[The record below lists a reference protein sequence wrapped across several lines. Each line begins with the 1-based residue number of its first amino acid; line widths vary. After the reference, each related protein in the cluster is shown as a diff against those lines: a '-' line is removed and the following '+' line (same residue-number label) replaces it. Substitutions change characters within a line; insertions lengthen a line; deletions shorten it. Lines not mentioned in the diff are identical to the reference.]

1 MPTTSTSNFAGM
13 LTPVYGDEKMPWSEK
28 QKRFFQARAHGWEPT
43 KSQSKSTLSQA
54 KAKELL
60 AHEKGKVEARKKG
73 QMRALTR
80 L

>member
-1 MPTTSTSNFAGM
+1 MPTTSTSNFSGT
-13 LTPVYGDEKMPWSEK
+13 LVPSYGDRKMPWTGK
-28 QKRFFQARAHGWEPT
+28 QKRFFQAVAHGMKPT
-43 KSQSKSTLSQA
+43 KTSSDLSAA

-73 QMRALTR
+73 QMRALTK